1 MQYHPDNLVCPT
13 DQSPL
18 EKRTGKYVDFWGCSS
33 YAKTGCRYILKEQKT
48 AKSGGPS
55 FREGEDIKSQRIN
68 RLNARTVAS
77 QAAVELAKGDILSY
91 KEHAVVIFNFVLK
104 ELPDQE

>member
-18 EKRTGKYVDFWGCSS
+18 EKRTGKYGDFWGCSS

-77 QAAVELAKGDILSY
+77 QAAVELSKGNLTEYKTLAKDI
-91 KEHAVVIFNFVLK
+91 FDFVLK
-104 ELPDQE
+104 ELPDSE